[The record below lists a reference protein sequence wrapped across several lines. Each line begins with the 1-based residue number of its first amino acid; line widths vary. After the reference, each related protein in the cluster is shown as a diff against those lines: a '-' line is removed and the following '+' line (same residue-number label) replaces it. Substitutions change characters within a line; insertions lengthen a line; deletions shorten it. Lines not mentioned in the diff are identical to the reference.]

1 MATYADVD
9 AFFARWNGKSVDRDG
24 AFGAQCV
31 DFAAQYTAELFGVG
45 YLPTPVTGG
54 ARDIYE
60 RFSLGQYFDKI
71 ANTPTFVPTKG
82 DIVIW
87 TAFSNNQFGHIA
99 IATGEGDTNW
109 FNSYDQNWNAQ
120 RVEKVRHNYNSV
132 LGVLRPK
139 ALTAGVK
146 EMAVDINNV
155 KDLYRQLLGRE
166 ANDSDAK
173 SWVGLEWGRAYYGIK
188 DSPEGQAFAKRR
200 TDALNGFPVVQ
211 KQVTDLT
218 AQVTAQQA
226 QIDKLNAQIKELG
239 SKPVTED
246 QAAQVVADTVKPSVS
261 FIQKVINLL
270 KGKK

>member
-1 MATYADVD
+1 MATFADVD

-71 ANTPTFVPTKG
+71 PNTPDFVPHKG
-82 DIVIW
+82 DVVVW

-99 IATGEGDTNW
+99 IATGEGDTTW

-139 ALTAGVK
+139 GLVEQTNQGDVMDLDAAKKVAEMAAGRNPNDQANINDLQKNHVGGSAVNDIKAWYSSGERRDFLKRQADEKAVLQKQNQDLQSQVKSQQDQINALNEKLKQGGLPQETVDQVK
-146 EMAVDINNV
+146 ETNTIV
-155 KDLYRQLLGRE
+155 KWIK
-166 ANDSDAK
+166 AK
-173 SWVGLEWGRAYYGIK
+173 LEGIFK
-188 DSPEGQAFAKRR
+188 
-200 TDALNGFPVVQ
+200 
-211 KQVTDLT
+211 
-218 AQVTAQQA
+218 
-226 QIDKLNAQIKELG
+226 
-239 SKPVTED
+239 
-246 QAAQVVADTVKPSVS
+246 
-261 FIQKVINLL
+261 
-270 KGKK
+270 